1 MGVFPATV
9 QSASDIASRLLDMEL
24 YGLPEDYFD
33 RYREN
38 IAAVGKDDVVRVAK
52 KYIDPDRALIVIVG
66 NASQIREPL
75 GTLGYPIHE
84 LDIEG
89 QAIA

>member
-1 MGVFPATV
+1 
-9 QSASDIASRLLDMEL
+9 MEL
-24 YGLPEDYFD
+24 YDLPTNYFD

-38 IAAVGKDDVVRVAK
+38 IGAISKHDVEHVAE
-52 KYIDPDRALIVIVG
+52 KYIDPDKVIIVIVG

-75 GTLGYPIHE
+75 GTLGMPIHE

-89 QAIA
+89 MAVA